1 MTATPPPPPQNPGYA
16 PTTEMSPA
24 DQRLWSTLTHVG
36 GILFGFLAP
45 LITYLVLKDRGAF
58 VRAHT
63 ATALNFQL
71 TLLIAYVVG
80 YILLFILIGGLV
92 LLAAWVASIV
102 FGIIAAIAANK
113 GEFYTY
119 PVAIKF
125 VS

>member
-1 MTATPPPPPQNPGYA
+1 
-16 PTTEMSPA
+16 
-24 DQRLWSTLTHVG
+24 
-36 GILFGFLAP
+36 
-45 LITYLVLKDRGAF
+45 

-80 YILLFILIGGLV
+80 VITALLLVGYLIM
-92 LLAAWVASIV
+92 LAAWVASIV
-102 FGIIAAIAANK
+102 FGIMAAIAANK

-119 PVAIKF
+119 PMAIKF